1 MAIDKVYTLYS
12 MQTSGNCYKVRLLLH
27 RLGLP
32 FRLVETD
39 PREGATRSPE
49 FLALN
54 PNGKVPLL
62 VLPDGRRLSEFNAIL
77 LYLAED
83 TALLPADGYDRAV
96 CYQWLF
102 FEQYDH
108 EPTIAVARSW
118 LSIYPDRIGAATDV
132 QIADWQKKGHRALA
146 VMEARL
152 GENDWLA
159 ASACSVADVA
169 LYAYTHVAD
178 EGGFDLAAYPG
189 IRVWLAR
196 VAAEPGHVDM
206 DWRPEP

>member
-1 MAIDKVYTLYS
+1 MDQAYTLYS

-32 FRLVETD
+32 FRLIETD
-39 PREGATRSPE
+39 PGRGATRTPQ

-54 PNGKVPLL
+54 PNGRVPLL
-62 VLPDGRRLSEFNAIL
+62 VLPDGRRLSESNAML
-77 LYLAED
+77 LHLAEG

-96 CYQWLF
+96 SYQWLF

-118 LSIYPDRIGAATDV
+118 LSIYPDRIGKATEA
-132 QIADWQKKGHRALA
+132 QIAEWQRKGHRALA

-152 GENDWLA
+152 AGNDWLA
-159 ASACSVADVA
+159 GKACSVADIA

-178 EGGFDLAAYPG
+178 EGGFDLAPYPG
-189 IRVWLAR
+189 IRAWLAR
-196 VAAEPGHVDM
+196 VAAEPSHVDM